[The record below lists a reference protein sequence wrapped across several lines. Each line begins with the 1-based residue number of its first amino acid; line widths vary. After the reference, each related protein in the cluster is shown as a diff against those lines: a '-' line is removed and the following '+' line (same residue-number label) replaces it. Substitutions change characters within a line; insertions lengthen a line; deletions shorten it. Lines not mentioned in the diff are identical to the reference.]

1 MDGFSA
7 KMERAIALYQQLQ
20 SCSDS
25 AATQRCDDIAKLA
38 TAWLCLA
45 PWVLKGLLGTQA
57 LIENRGDDD
66 LARIW
71 QLEKRLPDL
80 EVFIIALDLAAQN
93 ARRVDRHDN
102 GQNPNG

>member
-7 KMERAIALYQQLQ
+7 KMERALALYQQLQ

-80 EVFIIALDLAAQN
+80 EVFIVALDLAAQN

>member
-1 MDGFSA
+1 M
-7 KMERAIALYQQLQ
+7 
-20 SCSDS
+20 
-25 AATQRCDDIAKLA
+25 
-38 TAWLCLA
+38 
-45 PWVLKGLLGTQA
+45 KGLLGTQA

-80 EVFIIALDLAAQN
+80 EVFIVALDLAAQN